1 MGGRGATSSS
11 GKMGIMGG
19 STLPPQPQAQPQVDD
34 TQPAQPFDNAYNSF
48 MALTDDEKADVI
60 TNAIQQG
67 IPAHLNDQ
75 SDFQKFLYNANGGI
89 NDKPDVVDDATLD
102 KMTGTEMFRNVNGFY
117 NNQTKWGYT
126 ADQMAR
132 QVQGGRYTY
141 VSSDDTA
148 YYGSGIYF
156 ADNYGASAGYGN
168 TRGNIKATAVMRA
181 KLNSNAKII
190 TYDNA
195 DNGARNE
202 MHKNTKLGKA
212 LRKCDAESR
221 PSIYAMARGYNV
233 IDAHNGTGYYNI
245 LNRNAITM
253 SKDIKAQGSHW

>member
-1 MGGRGATSSS
+1 MGGRGASSS
-11 GKMGIMGG
+11 LG
-19 STLPPQPQAQPQVDD
+19 SMASGATMPPQTDTNAQVDN
-34 TQPAQPFDNAYNSF
+34 TQTAQPFDNAYNDF

-60 TNAIQQG
+60 TNAIKQG

-89 NDKPDVVDDATLD
+89 NDKPEVVDDATLD
-102 KMTGTEMFRNVNGFY
+102 TMTGTEMFRNVNGFY
-117 NNQTKWGYT
+117 NNNTKWGYT
-126 ADQMAR
+126 GEQMAK

-141 VSSDDTA
+141 VSSDTKA

-156 ADNYGASAGYGN
+156 ADNYGESGKYGK
-168 TRGNIKATAVMRA
+168 TRGNVKATAVMRA

-195 DNGARNE
+195 KNGARGEIN
-202 MHKNTKLGKA
+202 KNTKLGKA
-212 LRKCDAESR
+212 LSKCDYESR
-221 PSIYAMARGYNV
+221 PSIYAMAKGFNV
-233 IDAHNGTGYYNI
+233 ISANNGTGYYNI

-253 SKDIKAQGSHW
+253 SKDIKAKGSHW